1 MASTRAAYRTTA
13 ALCEH
18 CGKQFK
24 AYRASAKYCSEA
36 CKQKA
41 KRDRAF
47 RTVAKDVRELRPTPA
62 EASGVAIEDLRSCR
76 FCSYTGIVKDAA
88 GQELAAG
95 AHVATTGLCWFCWVK
110 TPAGEARRAA
120 L

>member
-18 CGKQFK
+18 CGKRFK

-47 RTVAKDVRELRPTPA
+47 RTVAKDVRELVRPTPA
-62 EASGVAIEDLRSCR
+62 DPRSCKS
-76 FCSYTGIVKDAA
+76 CGHTGIVKDAA
-88 GQELAAG
+88 GQELAGG
-95 AHVATTGLCWFCWVK
+95 AHVAMTGLCWFCWVK

-120 L
+120 R